1 MTYRDTAPCAGLRA
15 RAAYDADGV
24 VVAASVS
31 SGRGNAAF
39 AGGAA
44 RDAREA
50 RNGSERAM
58 RAIASGST
66 ARDMTRARSNARAVG
81 VGVRRTRPERRG
93 ESARSTAID
102 NLRANGGLQV
112 RSAREPK
119 VIFVRLSFVRGW
131 AERIVGTRV
140 LLKLGRE
147 IRLVVIGAD

>member
-24 VVAASVS
+24 DVAASVS

-93 ESARSTAID
+93 ERSAAID